1 MCWSP
6 WALRR
11 SRTRRMGK
19 RRVRVTASGRLSM
32 RRLSVAA
39 RARTWRSPSVKGPFR
54 EDEESKMAF
63 NLTEI
68 ASQQVQGA
76 AASASGIAV
85 IAEHLRR
92 SSVQIGDGR
101 GKGGSGVIWETSESR
116 SVIITNAHVVKG
128 QHAGVTLHDG
138 QVVKGRLT
146 SLDDRRDLAAL
157 TIEAGSLSVA
167 TIGDSDALRVGEL
180 VFAVGNPLGFVGA
193 LAVGVVHAIGK
204 QWIGADV
211 RLAPGNSGGMLANA

>member
-1 MCWSP
+1 
-6 WALRR
+6 
-11 SRTRRMGK
+11 
-19 RRVRVTASGRLSM
+19 
-32 RRLSVAA
+32 
-39 RARTWRSPSVKGPFR
+39 
-54 EDEESKMAF
+54 
-63 NLTEI
+63 
-68 ASQQVQGA
+68 QVQRA

-116 SVIITNAHVVKG
+116 SVIITKPHVVKG
-128 QHAGVTLHDG
+128 QQAGETLHDG
-138 QVVKGRLT
+138 QVVKGSIT

-211 RLAPGNSGGMLANA
+211 RLAPGNSGGMLANAEGQVVGINSMIANGLALAVPCNAVKRFLSPAIKPPLSLPNPPLP